1 MTKTLISFIG
11 KGSKLNNQNYS
22 NNNSTDFSNK
32 TGYRKTRYTLNGQE
46 SDEVTF
52 ICKAL
57 YDFLKPEKI
66 LIIGTTGSSWSEV
79 LSNFLSREKLSDQS
93 DLYHRLKMREDSN
106 TDDSKEN
113 VSRDV
118 NEISRFISKE
128 LNIEFICRIYDEN
141 SENELF
147 TTIIENICRGDT
159 ITLDVTHGFRF
170 TPMCALMAIQ
180 YLAYI
185 KNVEIEKIY
194 YGWLE
199 NNKAVKPVKDL
210 SWMLSLNKWITA
222 FSQYNRTNDIS
233 IFSQLI
239 GNQETENTIK
249 DASFYEKLTYASNSI
264 DKLKK
269 LDIDRIFNSEDPVLR
284 SFKEPFSQKL
294 AYINEKNTSRVIFK
308 LSQQYLK
315 ARDYIHAVIYLHETF
330 MVRYSEIGTLKHD
343 LRNINDIPDE
353 LYDEITNQLAT
364 ICSILKE
371 KQKDSSGKNKDRQA
385 DDAKKII
392 QTINDLANKTNKE
405 KRKKYF
411 DIYDKIAKYYMLYIF
426 DKNYLFL
433 ELNSLRN
440 GIVHGNPNE
449 KIKSKF
455 YKNDAT
461 MYQILKE
468 LSKKVNDSLFRE
480 QI

>member
-1 MTKTLISFIG
+1 MTRTLISFIG
-11 KGSKLNNQNYS
+11 KAN
-22 NNNSTDFSNK
+22 NK
-32 TGYRKTRYTLNGQE
+32 TGYRKTSYTLNGQK

-66 LIIGTTGSSWSEV
+66 LIIGTVGSCWSEV
-79 LSNFLSREKLSDQS
+79 LTNFLSEEKLSSHS
-93 DLYHRLKMREDSN
+93 DLTQRLRKREESN
-106 TDDSKEN
+106 TGDTREN

-118 NEISRFISKE
+118 DEISLLISKE

-147 TTIIENICRGDT
+147 TTIIENISHGDT

-185 KNVEIEKIY
+185 KNIEIEKIY

-199 NNKAVKPVKDL
+199 NNLDKKPVKDL

-222 FSQYNRTNDIS
+222 FSQYNKTNDIS

-239 GNQETENTIK
+239 GNQEAEKTIN

-264 DKLKK
+264 DKLKE
-269 LDIDRIFNSEDPVLR
+269 LDVERIFDSEDPVLR
-284 SFKEPFSQKL
+284 SFKEPFSEKL
-294 AYINEKNTSRVIFK
+294 AYINEKTTSRAIFK
-308 LSQQYLK
+308 LSQQYLE
-315 ARDYIHAVIYLHETF
+315 ARDYMHAVIYLHETF

-364 ICSILKE
+364 ICSILKQE

-392 QTINDLANKTNKE
+392 QTINDLTNKTNKE

-426 DKNYLFL
+426 DKNYLFF

-455 YKNDAT
+455 YKDDAT
-461 MYQILKE
+461 MYQKLKE
-468 LSKKVNDSLFRE
+468 LSKKVKDSLFRE

>member
-11 KGSKLNNQNYS
+11 KGSKLNNQNCS

-32 TGYRKTRYTLNGQE
+32 SGYRKTRYTLNGQE

-66 LIIGTTGSSWSEV
+66 VIIGTVGSCWSEV
-79 LSNFLSREKLSDQS
+79 LTNFLSEEKLSGHIELRQ
-93 DLYHRLKMREDSN
+93 RLRNREESN
-106 TDDSKEN
+106 TVDTREK

-118 NEISRFISKE
+118 DEISLLISKE
-128 LNIEFICRIYDEN
+128 LNIEFICRIYNEN

-147 TTIIENICRGDT
+147 TTIIESISHGDT

-185 KNVEIEKIY
+185 KNIEIEKIY

-199 NNKAVKPVKDL
+199 NNLDKKPVKDL

-222 FSQYNRTNDIS
+222 FSQYNKTNDIS

-239 GNQETENTIK
+239 GNQEAEKTIN

-264 DKLKK
+264 DKLKE
-269 LDIDRIFNSEDPVLR
+269 LDVDRIFDSEDPVLR
-284 SFKEPFSQKL
+284 SFKEPFSEKL
-294 AYINEKNTSRVIFK
+294 AYINEKNTSRAIFM
-308 LSQQYLK
+308 LSQQYLE
-315 ARDYIHAVIYLHETF
+315 ARDYMHAVIYLHETF

-343 LRNINDIPDE
+343 LRHRVSSKFSDEIKKQLTVVKEKLQIELNNKNRITFSSAKNQNKRINDSINE
-353 LYDEITNQLAT
+353 INNFLEKKQFGKTIICFKVYDN
-364 ICSILKE
+364 
-371 KQKDSSGKNKDRQA
+371 
-385 DDAKKII
+385 
-392 QTINDLANKTNKE
+392 
-405 KRKKYF
+405 
-411 DIYDKIAKYYMLYIF
+411 IAKYYMSNVSEYKKIF
-426 DKNYLFL
+426 QK
-433 ELNSLRN
+433 LNDLRN
-440 GIVHGNPNE
+440 GIVHGNPTNE
-449 KIKSKF
+449 IRNEF
-455 YKNDAT
+455 YKDDAT
-461 MYQILKE
+461 MYQKLKD
-468 LSKKVNDSLFRE
+468 LSKEVNNSLFRE
-480 QI
+480 

>member
-79 LSNFLSREKLSDQS
+79 LSNFLSGEKLSDQS

-106 TDDSKEN
+106 TDDSREN

-118 NEISRFISKE
+118 DEISRFISKE

-199 NNKAVKPVKDL
+199 NNKEVKPVKDL

-239 GNQETENTIK
+239 GNQEAEKTIN
-249 DASFYEKLTYASNSI
+249 DSSFYEKLTYASNSI
-264 DKLKK
+264 DKLKE
-269 LDIDRIFNSEDPVLR
+269 LDVDRIFDSEDPVLR
-284 SFKEPFSQKL
+284 SFKEPFRQKL
-294 AYINEKNTSRVIFK
+294 AYINEKNTSRAIFK
-308 LSQQYLK
+308 LSQQYLE

-343 LRNINDIPDE
+343 LRHRVSSKFSDEIKKQLTVVKEKLQIELNNKNRITSSSAKNQNKRINDSINE
-353 LYDEITNQLAT
+353 INNFLEKKQFGKTIICFKVYDN
-364 ICSILKE
+364 
-371 KQKDSSGKNKDRQA
+371 
-385 DDAKKII
+385 
-392 QTINDLANKTNKE
+392 
-405 KRKKYF
+405 
-411 DIYDKIAKYYMLYIF
+411 IAKYYMSNVSEYKKIF
-426 DKNYLFL
+426 QK
-433 ELNSLRN
+433 LNDLRN
-440 GIVHGNPNE
+440 GIVHGNPTNE
-449 KIKSKF
+449 IRNEF
-455 YKNDAT
+455 YKDDAT
-461 MYQILKE
+461 MYQKLKD
-468 LSKKVNDSLFRE
+468 LSKEVNNSLFRE
-480 QI
+480 